1 MAKRNLETYV
11 KEHFGM
17 DLYDFIK
24 CKVEVESLYDYEI
37 AHILN
42 VEASR
47 IGPLRKSLGIRRSNG
62 FSRSFEGR
70 YGKGAVDRFKKMI
83 ENPNNS
89 LSDVARH
96 FGFSR
101 QYAWQVY
108 KKIYA
113 CSYTEAYKRKRFEKK
128 RKRLVARRDFSQ
140 SGSPLEVTEIG
151 LLLDRNELSGVQK

>member
-101 QYAWQVY
+101 QYAWHVY
-108 KKIYA
+108 KKIYG
-113 CSYTEAYKRKRFEKK
+113 CPYTEAYKRKQFEKK
-128 RKRLVARRDFSQ
+128 RKRLPAMEGISASQ
-140 SGSPLEVTEIG
+140 ALP
-151 LLLDRNELSGVQK
+151 